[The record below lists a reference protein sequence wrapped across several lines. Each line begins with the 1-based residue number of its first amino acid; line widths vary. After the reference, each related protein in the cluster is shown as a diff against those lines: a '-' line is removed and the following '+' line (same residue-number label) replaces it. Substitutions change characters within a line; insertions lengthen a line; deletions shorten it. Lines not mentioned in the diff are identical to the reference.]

1 MRIRGKSNIEP
12 LDIEYYKC
20 VASVA
25 GDISK
30 RIANEL
36 TPTFIVDEA
45 ISYFHDKE
53 EYEICQTI
61 KKFYD
66 DNPTFFLD
74 ISRAE
79 WFGTMVTVKKNKNN
93 S

>member
-12 LDIEYYKC
+12 ADIEYYKSVAL
-20 VASVA
+20 VAS
-25 GDISK
+25 DSSK

-36 TPTFIVDEA
+36 TPNFIVEEA
-45 ISYFHDKE
+45 IAYFCDNDE
-53 EYEICQTI
+53 FEICQQI
-61 KKFYD
+61 KSFYD
-66 DNPTFFLD
+66 NNPSFFLN

-79 WFGTMVTVKKNKNN
+79 FFGTMKNIKRGKK